1 MDVFSQPKRQGLTL
15 IELVVALAIIGL
27 LASIIMPAV
36 QSSRMAARRF
46 QCLSHLKQ
54 ITLGVLNYES
64 VHGSIPV
71 FFRHQYGAR
80 DERSGFFFAL
90 FPFLEIENSHA
101 PRRIPLLTCPADS
114 QMVAAPSGLS
124 YVVNAGP
131 NMTEGQW
138 YKINGIVRWPASYYG
153 ERESVS
159 FSEISD
165 GLSSTACLSERLST
179 FPNPGA
185 ATDANPA
192 IRYSWQVTVPVAIPL
207 NISQVENFIRHCEG
221 GPRDLHPVRLGGSY
235 DWIYSDGSPG
245 PARTLG
251 EYGGMGD

>member
-1 MDVFSQPKRQGLTL
+1 
-15 IELVVALAIIGL
+15 
-27 LASIIMPAV
+27 
-36 QSSRMAARRF
+36 
-46 QCLSHLKQ
+46 
-54 ITLGVLNYES
+54 
-64 VHGSIPV
+64 
-71 FFRHQYGAR
+71 
-80 DERSGFFFAL
+80 
-90 FPFLEIENSHA
+90 
-101 PRRIPLLTCPADS
+101 
-114 QMVAAPSGLS
+114 
-124 YVVNAGP
+124 
-131 NMTEGQW
+131 MTEGQW

-235 DWIYSDGSPG
+235 DWIYSDGSPVNLYAHAMQPNTPLCESALVAINIWGG
-245 PARTLG
+245 PATSTHPFGVNLSLMDGSCRFIN
-251 EYGGMGD
+251 EAIDRNVWRAMGTRDGNDKSQ